1 MSVLPTALLSSSSSS
16 VHIVYIAVWLSFSS
30 HYCTS
35 DLWEHV
41 SECEYCVV
49 DSGHLTLNKQTAVRP
64 LKSDVTAE
72 HRSRDRTCSWA
83 LCLCAWWKSYHA
95 RLLSVVCVCDSFS
108 FALWI
113 MRQRWNAPVLLHAK
127 FFKEAQLPFFVF
139 CSPSFCRT
147 HSPLMSFG
155 ASFVSFLV
163 SFPLSSWQTDPTKA
177 SANKQHIRGGIF
189 CLFPSVL
196 NPFLCAKLAA
206 SIN

>member
-16 VHIVYIAVWLSFSS
+16 SPVHIVYIAVWLSFSS

-41 SECEYCVV
+41 PECEYCVV
-49 DSGHLTLNKQTAVRP
+49 DSGRLTLNKQTAVRP
-64 LKSDVTAE
+64 LKSDVAAE

-83 LCLCAWWKSYHA
+83 LCLYAWWKSYHA
-95 RLLSVVCVCDSFS
+95 RLLSVVCV
-108 FALWI
+108 
-113 MRQRWNAPVLLHAK
+113 RQRWNAPVLLHAK
-127 FFKEAQLPFFVF
+127 FFKEAQLPFFAF
-139 CSPSFCRT
+139 CSPSLCRT

-177 SANKQHIRGGIF
+177 SANKQLIRGGIF